1 MEEEL
6 IIDEFNFQQYF
17 FDARQNKPK
26 KGQILAKYTA
36 NAELREGRL
45 KTDLLSLL
53 KTDKV
58 KGAIQVLHKLG
69 GARYPDNI
77 RVCREILEDFISG
90 LSEEEIIKKPY
101 KYVLEQLFYTERQYV
116 PQNDPHWSTIDL
128 LFDRKELEE
137 QLKNIKEKHVD
148 EDI

>member
-1 MEEEL
+1 MVEEL
-6 IIDEFNFQQYF
+6 VIDESNFDQYF
-17 FDARQNKPK
+17 FDARRNRPK

-53 KTDKV
+53 KTDKA
-58 KGAIQVLHKLG
+58 KTATQVLNKLG

-77 RVCREILEDFISG
+77 RVCREILEDLLLG
-90 LSEEEIIKKPY
+90 LPEEEIIKKPY
-101 KYVLEQLFYTERQYV
+101 KYVLEQLFYTERQNV
-116 PQNDPHWSTIDL
+116 PQNDPHWSTIEL

-137 QLKNIKEKHVD
+137 QLKNIKEKQVD